1 MPKDYTQISS
11 TNLTVQVICEHLY
24 FLINDYPHFF
34 IRLVD
39 EWIAFETENEQAK
52 RLEDAVYGITY
63 PSRSRM
69 QRELHPRIRFDRM
82 MKKALSDARMA
93 FEGLSIDERK
103 WYLYTEAGQRKANGL
118 CEVRHKEVE
127 SEDDSGGKSMPVT
140 MLTYRRDVFA
150 RSVSITTACPETT
163 HTYIEPHLTFQTF
176 HCWEQR

>member
-39 EWIAFETENEQAK
+39 EWLLFEAENEQAK
-52 RLEDAVYGITY
+52 LLEDARFGITY

-69 QRELHPRIRFDRM
+69 QRELHPRIRFERRVKDT
-82 MKKALSDARMA
+82 LSEARTA
-93 FEGLSIDERK
+93 FEGLSIGDRK

-118 CEVRHKEVE
+118 CKVRHEEVE
-127 SEDDSGGKSMPVT
+127 SDDDSEGESNCFKS
-140 MLTYRRDVFA
+140 
-150 RSVSITTACPETT
+150 C
-163 HTYIEPHLTFQTF
+163 
-176 HCWEQR
+176 

>member
-11 TNLTVQVICEHLY
+11 TNLTVQAICEHLY

-39 EWIAFETENEQAK
+39 EWKVYEAENEQAK
-52 RLEDAVYGITY
+52 LLEDARFGTTY

-69 QRELHPRIRFDRM
+69 QRELHPRIRFERRVKDT
-82 MKKALSDARMA
+82 LCEARKA

-103 WYLYTEAGQRKANGL
+103 WYLYTEAGQRKADRL

-127 SEDDSGGKSMPVT
+127 SEDDSDGQSNLSSGV
-140 MLTYRRDVFA
+140 DG
-150 RSVSITTACPETT
+150 
-163 HTYIEPHLTFQTF
+163 
-176 HCWEQR
+176 

>member
-39 EWIAFETENEQAK
+39 EWIAFETENEEAK
-52 RLEDAVYGITY
+52 RLEDARFGTTY

-69 QRELHPRIRFDRM
+69 QSE
-82 MKKALSDARMA
+82 ARQA
-93 FEGLSIDERK
+93 FEGLSISDRK
-103 WYLYTEAGQRKANGL
+103 WYLYTEAGQRKADRL

-127 SEDDSGGKSMPVT
+127 SDDDSEGKSNALYNV
-140 MLTYRRDVFA
+140 DV
-150 RSVSITTACPETT
+150 
-163 HTYIEPHLTFQTF
+163 
-176 HCWEQR
+176 